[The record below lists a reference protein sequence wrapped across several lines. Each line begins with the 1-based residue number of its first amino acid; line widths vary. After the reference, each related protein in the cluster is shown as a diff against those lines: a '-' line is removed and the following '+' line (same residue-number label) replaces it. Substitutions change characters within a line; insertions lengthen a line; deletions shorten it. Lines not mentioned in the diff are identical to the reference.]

1 MHKCHNVIGPF
12 FLINPTWHMIH
23 ISKYDMVNDPH
34 KHHDGSEFS
43 FLANP
48 TWHPNL

>member
-1 MHKCHNVIGPF
+1 
-12 FLINPTWHMIH
+12 MIH

-48 TWHPNL
+48 T